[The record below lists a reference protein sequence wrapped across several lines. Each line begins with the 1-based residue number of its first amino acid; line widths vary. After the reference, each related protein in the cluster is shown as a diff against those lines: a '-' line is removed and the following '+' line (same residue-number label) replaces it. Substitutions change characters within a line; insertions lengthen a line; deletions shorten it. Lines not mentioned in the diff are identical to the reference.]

1 MSVLGFDVKMKK
13 DDLLKMLQDYNQE
26 ETGNISF

>member
-1 MSVLGFDVKMKK
+1 MSVLGFDVNMNK